1 MIIIKN
7 QFTVKK
13 VKKILFIFLF
23 FTSALLIDSQY
34 SSSDSNDFVEAR
46 FLGTGVRTL
55 TGPCIEWPD
64 GTSSRFVTKQVT
76 ILYIN
81 IGDSWTEQEAC

>member
-7 QFTVKK
+7 QFT

-34 SSSDSNDFVEAR
+34 TSSESIDSIEAR
-46 FLGTGVRTL
+46 FLGTGVREL
-55 TGPCIEWPD
+55 TGPCITWPD
-64 GTSSRFVTKQVT
+64 GSSSRFVTKQVT

-81 IGDSWTEQEAC
+81 IGDSWTDVEPC

>member
-7 QFTVKK
+7 QYSL
-13 VKKILFIFLF
+13 KKILIIFLL
-23 FTSALLIDSQY
+23 FTSAFLIDSKY
-34 SSSDSNDFVEAR
+34 SSSESNDMVELR

-81 IGDSWTEQEAC
+81 IGDSWTEEEPC

>member
-1 MIIIKN
+1 MIIIKK
-7 QFTVKK
+7 QFS
-13 VKKILFIFLF
+13 VKKILLIFLL
-23 FTSALLIDSQY
+23 FTSAILIDSQY
-34 SSSDSNDFVEAR
+34 NSSESDPMIEAR

-64 GTSSRFVTKQVT
+64 GSSSRFVTKQVT

-81 IGDSWTEQEAC
+81 IGSSWTEQEPC